1 MTQKEA
7 LRRKTLLHTDCSVLG
22 VTAVGPHH
30 NIELTGFEDILQV
43 GIVELQH
50 VGSYL
55 EANILTLA
63 SSKVDATECLQL
75 LHRTG
80 DACHLVADVELH
92 NLAGSDVARHHEVE
106 LADLLLKRHARH
118 ELSDILVHGRQFLA
132 RGKG

>member
-7 LRRKTLLHTDCSVLG
+7 LRGKTLLHADCSVLG

-63 SSKVDATECLQL
+63 SSKMDATECLQL

-80 DACHLVADVELH
+80 DACHLVADVRPH
-92 NLAGSDVARHHEVE
+92 NSR
-106 LADLLLKRHARH
+106 
-118 ELSDILVHGRQFLA
+118 
-132 RGKG
+132 

>member
-7 LRRKTLLHTDCSVLG
+7 LRGKTLLHTDCSVLG

-43 GIVELQH
+43 GIVEPQH

-63 SSKVDATECLQL
+63 SSKMDATECLQL

-92 NLAGSDVARHHEVE
+92 NLVA
-106 LADLLLKRHARH
+106 AR
-118 ELSDILVHGRQFLA
+118 LPVLVTRTVAVWSALICSGPYS
-132 RGKG
+132 KVV